1 MAIRNDDSVK
11 IVLPSLDQFSS
22 KEEIR
27 AFLMVQWINE
37 CPETKYRYFV
47 ETYNDRL
54 SLYLERPGR
63 LNKGCDFVI
72 YAENAYIWNNGND
85 RPPDHDFVLD
95 DLRQKK
101 TTLSST
107 EWKNFL
113 LSVNQIYT
121 IQPYSIIIPNINTL
135 PKVGKSYEL
144 ILKLIKWFFIEQDI
158 TYWFGQGRN
167 MLYEAINTL

>member
-1 MAIRNDDSVK
+1 MAIRNDDSVA
-11 IVLPSLDQFSS
+11 IVLPSLDQFST

-27 AFLMVQWINE
+27 AFLMMQWINE
-37 CPETKYRYFV
+37 FPETKYRYFV
-47 ETYNDRL
+47 ETYNNNL

-85 RPPDHDFVLD
+85 RPPDHNYVFD
-95 DLRQKK
+95 DLKLKK
-101 TTLSST
+101 TSLSSA
-107 EWKNFL
+107 EWKTVLF
-113 LSVNQIYT
+113 SINQIYNT
-121 IQPYSIIIPNINTL
+121 RPYSIIMPNVNTL
-135 PKVGKSYEL
+135 PKIGKPYEL
-144 ILKLIKWFFIEQDI
+144 IIKLIKWFFIEQDI